1 MGWYTDL
8 FCNISFNRE
17 TFNSKIEVQDR
28 IGETKTY
35 LQNSKDQLR
44 NLVMMTEPQKFC
56 PENYDPMIWLN
67 GELRDLLDSIEEYS
81 IDLYKLQLLL
91 ENWDSCHNEEGLA
104 IEPPEGITWETAF
117 LDGDFVRTVKCP
129 NANDISRFENE

>member
-1 MGWYTDL
+1 MGWCTDL
-8 FCNISFNRE
+8 YCNISFNRE

-28 IGETKTY
+28 IEETKTY

-67 GELRDLLDSIEEYS
+67 GELWDLLDSIEEYS

-104 IEPPEGITWETAF
+104 IEPPEGITWETTF